1 MGFLDKVKNAILP
14 LTGDLSGTPAK
25 KRSQGNNQGNLVVE
39 ELTYAFEESLQTIGN
54 TILFDTAYVAYVPKE
69 YYNKLHL
76 TFGIIAQETRDI
88 FEKKIAE
95 KLAANKKLKCTPL
108 DNKWSFDIISL
119 GEGCKI
125 SDVSYDQ
132 LEEQFVAVRSSLKSA
147 DRFDFSSMGEGDT
160 IKTNRSQPSSTFNG
174 MQFLNPDAIRGLK
187 PSGNGY
193 AYPIMIN
200 GTPVGE
206 VGGSDKVLATLKAD
220 GAELLNQFGDKVPS
234 FAIRVPDI
242 WIGGSSAATSYEGL
256 PLLRIKSEEVMNP
269 HFRIRQSD
277 KGWFEIYPVGNVQ
290 LGPIP
295 LEKRQWTRLP
305 DRNASIQINDIEL
318 IFNKK

>member
-1 MGFLDKVKNAILP
+1 MIKKALLP
-14 LTGDLSGTPAK
+14 LFDGNGIHSGK
-25 KRSQGNNQGNLVVE
+25 KGNNRGNLVVE
-39 ELTYAFEESLQTIGN
+39 ELTFAFNDSIELIGN
-54 TILFDTAYVAYVPKE
+54 TLLFHTAFVAYVPKE
-69 YYNKLHL
+69 YYNNLHT
-76 TFGIIAQETRDI
+76 TFGIIAQETREI
-88 FEKKIAE
+88 FEKIVSE

-119 GEGCKI
+119 DEGCEI
-125 SDVSYDQ
+125 SDVSYED

-147 DRFDFSSMGEGDT
+147 DRFDFSGLSDGDV
-160 IKTNRSQPSSTFNG
+160 IKTNRSKPSSTFNR

-200 GTPVGE
+200 GVPVGE
-206 VGGSDKVLATLKAD
+206 VGGTDKVLASLKSD
-220 GAELLNQFGDKVPS
+220 GATMLNQFGDKISTV
-234 FAIRVPDI
+234 AIRVADI
-242 WIGGSSAATSYEGL
+242 WVGGSSAATSYQGL
-256 PLLRIKSEEVMNP
+256 PVLRINSEEVMNP
-269 HFRIRQSD
+269 HFRIRQTD
-277 KGWFEIYPVGNVQ
+277 KGCFEIYPIGNVK

-295 LEKRQWTRLP
+295 LDKKQWTRLP